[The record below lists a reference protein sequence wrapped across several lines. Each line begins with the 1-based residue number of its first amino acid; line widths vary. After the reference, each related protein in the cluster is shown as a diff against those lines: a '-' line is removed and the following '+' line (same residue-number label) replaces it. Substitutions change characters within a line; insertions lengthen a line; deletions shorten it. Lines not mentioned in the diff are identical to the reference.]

1 MMISD
6 FEYKAKKINGCLVI
20 ALNFFFAG
28 RNQLQAVE
36 ETNKSSTG

>member
-20 ALNFFFAG
+20 ALNFFS
-28 RNQLQAVE
+28 LVE
-36 ETNKSSTG
+36 INCKQ

>member
-6 FEYKAKKINGCLVI
+6 FEYKAKKNQWLPGNCIE
-20 ALNFFFAG
+20 FFFAG

-36 ETNKSSTG
+36 ETNK